1 MKKNFVY
8 SALASA
14 VVFAMSSAYA
24 EEQKTEELDEI
35 TVTGGSMFR
44 MGEVPFDQAKSTVAV
59 SSETLDREGVTKAD
73 ELGRYQAGFTN
84 QSFGNDTNTNWFR
97 VRSAEATQAAL
108 FGLRV
113 LYATHQCVWFR
124 SGRNH

>member
-1 MKKNFVY
+1 
-8 SALASA
+8 
-14 VVFAMSSAYA
+14 MSSAYA
-24 EEQKTEELDEI
+24 EETKRKNWMI

-59 SSETLDREGVTKAD
+59 SSETLDREGVTAMNLVVIKPVS
-73 ELGRYQAGFTN
+73 N

-97 VRSAEATQAAL
+97 VRGGSNTSSRWYAL

-113 LYATHQCVWFR
+113 LSYLHTNVFGF
-124 SGRNH
+124 SSRNH

>member
-1 MKKNFVY
+1 
-8 SALASA
+8 
-14 VVFAMSSAYA
+14 MSSAYA

-97 VRSAEATQAAL
+97 VRGAEATQAAL